1 MRCPL
6 PVLAFVFL
14 VGFGGCIVIP
24 TPEHGLLA
32 GRGEIKESDIAFLSV
47 SKTTLEDVLLR
58 FGEPDLV
65 LQDQHILIYH
75 WKVSHGYWFIGGGY
89 SGVGGTIP
97 KDYLFMLE
105 FNGEGRLKRFE
116 ISGCFLTSA
125 EDRIDKW
132 TPSGSEKLSGL
143 RREKIFIDPIPGTSS
158 QTVTL
163 DTESRPIRFQVGE
176 FCDDRISSHKGN
188 SIGYKK
194 SAFGVIVAEVRV
206 CRPVIDIVRAAVT
219 RQLQV
224 MGYYLVE
231 NEADVVVTG
240 KVTEFGVTTS
250 VNPSTRDA
258 IGSLDVIMEVQFAI
272 GTGPN
277 IVRQYKA
284 MNVSKTVFGPSDENF
299 EQVMRLCLEEM
310 QRQMASDKELA
321 TSFSRITN

>member
-1 MRCPL
+1 MRCSL

-47 SKTTLEDVLLR
+47 SKTTREDVLLR

-65 LQDQHILIYH
+65 LQDQRILIYH
-75 WKVSHGYWFIGGGY
+75 WKVAHGYWFISGYY
-89 SGVGGTIP
+89 SGAGGTIP

-105 FNGEGRLKRFE
+105 FNKEGRLKRFE
-116 ISGCFLTSA
+116 ISGSFLTSA

-132 TPSGSEKLSGL
+132 TPSGSEKLSAL
-143 RREKIFIDPIPGTSS
+143 RGENIFIDPIPGTST

-163 DTESRPIRFQVGE
+163 DTESRPIRFRVGE
-176 FCDDRISSHKGN
+176 FFDDRISPQMGN

-206 CRPVIDIVRAAVT
+206 CRPVIDIVRAAVIQ
-219 RQLQV
+219 QLQV
-224 MGYYLVE
+224 MGNHLVE
-231 NEADVVVTG
+231 NEADVVVTV
-240 KVTEFGVTTS
+240 KVKEFGVTTS

-258 IGSLDVIMEVQFAI
+258 IGSLDVIMDVQLAT
-272 GTGPN
+272 GTDSK

-284 MNVSKTVFGPSDENF
+284 KNVSKTVFGPSDVNF

-321 TSFSRITN
+321 TSFCRITQ